1 MPIKWSALR
10 VSEAADMIEEYL
22 NQAVEPLEQIKVVA
36 QEARHIPNLPEYISQ
51 YLVRIEGEVDRAIG
65 GTSWEPVG
73 RYRANLEA
81 LRKAIPEGAT
91 EAEQEQAERGAQMS
105 LV

>member
-1 MPIKWSALR
+1 
-10 VSEAADMIEEYL
+10 MIEEYF
-22 NQAVEPLEQIKVVA
+22 NQAVEPLEQMKVVA
-36 QEARHIPNLPEYISQ
+36 QEARHILNLPEYISQ

-81 LRKAIPEGAT
+81 LRKAIPQGAI
-91 EAEQEQAERGAQMS
+91 EAEQESAKHGSQPA

>member
-1 MPIKWSALR
+1 MPIKWSALQ

-51 YLVRIEGEVDRAIG
+51 YLARIEGEVERAIG
-65 GTSWEPVG
+65 GTSWEPAG

-81 LRKAIPEGAT
+81 LRKAIPDGVAA
-91 EAEQEQAERGAQMS
+91 AEREQAERGAQMS

>member
-1 MPIKWSALR
+1 MPIKWSALK
-10 VSEAADMIEEYL
+10 VSEAADMIEEYF

-51 YLVRIEGEVDRAIG
+51 YLVRIEGEVERAIG
-65 GTSWEPVG
+65 GSQFEPVG

-81 LRKAIPEGAT
+81 LRKAIPDGAL

>member
-1 MPIKWSALR
+1 MPIKWSALM
-10 VSEAADMIEEYL
+10 VSEAADMIEEYF

-36 QEARHIPNLPEYISQ
+36 QEARHIPNLLEYISQ
-51 YLVRIEGEVDRAIG
+51 YLARIEGEVDRAVG

-73 RYRANLEA
+73 RYRASLEA
-81 LRKAIPEGAT
+81 LRKAIPSGAM
-91 EAEQEQAERGAQMS
+91 ESEQEQAERGAQMS

>member
-1 MPIKWSALR
+1 MPIKWSALK
-10 VSEAADMIEEYL
+10 VSEAADMIEEYF

-51 YLVRIEGEVDRAIG
+51 YLVRIEGEVERAIG
-65 GTSWEPVG
+65 GSQFEPVG

-81 LRKAIPEGAT
+81 LRKAIPDGVL